1 MTAEAV
7 LSTPR
12 PRPRTVDVWFD
23 PACPYTWL
31 TARWLREAARVRP
44 LELRWHLMSLAL
56 LNEVRNDDLEGG
68 PEGYLMVPVRIGTA
82 SRRHHGQEALAGF
95 HASLWTDLH
104 TPGEQGGRSRKWK
117 WINDPVLVLAHAGLP
132 GKLAAAG
139 TSTAYDGELRASH
152 AQAVAVLGPR
162 PGTPVIA
169 VGEPAEPDRPSLAFF
184 GPVIS
189 RVPKGEAAGRLWD
202 GTLLVAGTP
211 GFHTLKRRAADPDPD
226 VTGADVDP
234 AKHGVCTPWGR

>member
-1 MTAEAV
+1 MTAEVV

-44 LELRWHLMSLAL
+44 LELRWRLMSLAL
-56 LNEVRNDDLEGG
+56 LNEGRDDG
-68 PEGYLMVPVRIGTA
+68 PEGDPVGYLMVPVRIGTA
-82 SRRHHGQEALAGF
+82 VRHHHGQEALADF
-95 HASLWTDLH
+95 HASLWADLN
-104 TPGEQGGRSRKWK
+104 TSGEQGGRSQK
-117 WINDPVLVLAHAGLP
+117 WINDPARALSHAGLP
-132 GKLAAAG
+132 EELAAAG
-139 TSTAYDGELRASH
+139 TSTAYDGELRVSH
-152 AQAVAVLGPR
+152 AQAVALLGPR
-162 PGTPVIA
+162 PGTPVVV
-169 VGEPAEPDRPSLAFF
+169 VGEPTECRPSLAFF

-211 GFHTLKRRAADPDPD
+211 GFHALKGRAADPDPD
-226 VTGADVDP
+226 VTGADADP
-234 AKHGVCTPWGR
+234 A